1 MSWRRL
7 IFERILALVKL
18 DRVGLAAANVN
29 REVDQVGVGLLVV
42 VDRPG
47 DIVAAVGPS
56 RTLVIAAAFPWRPM
70 SVLQELVVV
79 QFVAAGAGVALVLRH
94 RVGHRL
100 VHVDVDLGAE
110 HGHVVAWGGRKGE
123 EEVSSCLKQS

>member
-47 DIVAAVGPS
+47 VAAVGPS

-79 QFVAAGAGVALVLRH
+79 QFVAAGARVALVLRH
-94 RVGHRL
+94 RIWNRL
-100 VHVDVDLGAE
+100 VHVDVHLGSE